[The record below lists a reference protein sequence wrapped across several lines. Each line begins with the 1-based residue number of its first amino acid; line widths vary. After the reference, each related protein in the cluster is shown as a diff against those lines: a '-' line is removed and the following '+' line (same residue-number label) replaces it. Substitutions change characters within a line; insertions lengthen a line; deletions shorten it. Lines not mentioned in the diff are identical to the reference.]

1 MIGLS
6 TNPSMSFRPFGMLR
20 KASHE
25 RSEGRET
32 LAPPGTARQGRC
44 ALAAQVQNAG
54 GNLQCVPLLDRF
66 GCGALS
72 PLHGP
77 GDSSRPFDCAQGR
90 SE

>member
-6 TNPSMSFRPFGMLR
+6 TNPSMSFR
-20 KASHE
+20 ASHE
-25 RSEGRET
+25 RSEGRE
-32 LAPPGTARQGRC
+32 R
-44 ALAAQVQNAG
+44 
-54 GNLQCVPLLDRF
+54 NLQCVPLLGRF

-77 GDSSRPFDCAQGR
+77 GDSSLPFDCAQGR